1 MKSLNILALAAVLV
15 AVSGCTAKESASPK
29 SDTAE
34 SGAHVAVAATD
45 TACTLSAAEGAP
57 GATDFVVT
65 NGGSKVTEVYVYGSG
80 GQQRVLG
87 EAENIPPGVQRTLT
101 VSLDSPGAYT
111 VACKPGM
118 VGDGISSTYAVKG

>member
-15 AVSGCTAKESASPK
+15 ALSGCAAKESASPK
-29 SDTAE
+29 TGPATRVS
-34 SGAHVAVAATD
+34 VAATD
-45 TACTLSAAEGAP
+45 TGCALSAAEGAP

-65 NGGSKVTEVYVYGSG
+65 NGGSKVTEVYVYGSD
-80 GQQRVLG
+80 GQERVLG

-118 VGDGISSTYAVKG
+118 VGDGISSAYAVKG